1 MIEWF
6 NQIDTSLLLFLN
18 SLHSPVLD
26 SIMYFL
32 SYNKIFMQLILLVLI
47 ALGFKQYKLKFFG
60 IFFFCLIAFGL
71 SDSISSRVFKP
82 TFKRLR
88 PCHQPAI
95 SEQVHIAKDDRCWGG
110 KYGFISS
117 HAANSFAIAT
127 FFWLILKAHFGFSW
141 ILFIHSSLVAY
152 SRVHLG
158 KHYPLDIIFGAML
171 GIFSAYLCFRLVK
184 KLILDRH

>member
-6 NQIDTSLLLFLN
+6 NQIDTNLFLFLN
-18 SLHSPVLD
+18 SLHSPILD

-32 SYNKIFMQLILLVLI
+32 SYNKYFMGGIVLVLI
-47 ALGFKQYKLKFFG
+47 MLGFRQYKMKFFG

-71 SDSISSRVFKP
+71 SDSISSRFFKP

-88 PCHQPAI
+88 PCHEPVIAK
-95 SEQVHIAKDDRCWGG
+95 QVHIVEGDRCWGG

-127 FFWLILKAHFGFSW
+127 FFWLILKTQYSLLW
-141 ILFIHSSLVAY
+141 LLYIHSSLVAY

-158 KHYPLDIIFGAML
+158 KHYPLDILFGAML
-171 GIFSAYLCFRLVK
+171 GILCAYLCYRIVK
-184 KLILDRH
+184 KLILKLN